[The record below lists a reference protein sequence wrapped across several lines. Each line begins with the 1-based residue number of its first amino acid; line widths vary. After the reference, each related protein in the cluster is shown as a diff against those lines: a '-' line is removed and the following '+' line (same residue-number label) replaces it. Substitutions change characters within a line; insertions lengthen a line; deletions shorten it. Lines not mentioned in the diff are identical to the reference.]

1 VHVLVGLITDGAGRW
16 LVNQR
21 RTGSP
26 MAGWWEFPGGK
37 RRPEE
42 APLAALRRE
51 LDEELGIE
59 VLEAAPW
66 FELVHDYPDKS
77 VRLDIWRVRRY
88 DGEVAAR
95 EGQALR
101 WVTLEELA
109 ALTLLEAD
117 WPIVERL
124 GGSPTLS
131 RSRAEIERPG

>member
-1 VHVLVGLITDGAGRW
+1 MSQPVAVHVLVGLIADESERW

-21 RTGSP
+21 RAGTP
-26 MAGWWEFPGGK
+26 MAGRWEFPGGK
-37 RRPEE
+37 RQTGE

-51 LDEELGIE
+51 LDEELGID
-59 VLEAAPW
+59 VLEAEPW

-88 DGEVAAR
+88 GGDVEAR

-101 WVTLEELA
+101 WVTIEELSGLA
-109 ALTLLEAD
+109 LLEAD

-124 GGSPTLS
+124 AAA
-131 RSRAEIERPG
+131 RAP

>member
-1 VHVLVGLITDGAGRW
+1 VSRPAAVHVLVGLITDGAGRW

-21 RTGSP
+21 RAGTH
-26 MAGWWEFPGGK
+26 MAGRWEFPGGK
-37 RRPEE
+37 RQRDE

-59 VLEAAPW
+59 VVEAAPW

-77 VRLDIWRVRRY
+77 VRLDIWRVGRY
-88 DGEVAAR
+88 DGEVVAR

-101 WVTLEELA
+101 WVTVEELSG
-109 ALTLLEAD
+109 LPLLAAD

-124 GGSPTLS
+124 AGEGAP
-131 RSRAEIERPG
+131 